1 MGQIDT
7 IQIDGTSYDVADKRL
22 TNCPETWSADGLLVA
37 TNSNNP
43 QIKRIYID
51 NFIPTLFDKMDDDV
65 LIAYATDAYG
75 TIGFANI
82 SKWGSVSA
90 NATPL
95 GVALTNSY
103 TRFIIAPE
111 TATLVW
117 STAPVLADGKVV
129 ADSTA
134 NLENSFSAYA
144 DFNGGHN
151 TRMAAAKSECSSV
164 STAIGYCWNYERVN
178 ANGFGIKKQQW
189 HLPSYGE
196 LFYLYTNR
204 QKINYALNVINGS
217 AIPGQN
223 HWSSTQVNASQAWF
237 LGMGDGLPGTWGSK
251 DGSARLVRPIFRF

>member
-65 LIAYATDAYG
+65 LIAYATNDYG

-82 SKWGSVSA
+82 RKWGTVSA

-95 GVALTNSY
+95 GVALMNSQM
-103 TRFIIAPE
+103 RIIIAPE
-111 TATLVW
+111 MATLVW
-117 STAPVLADGKVV
+117 STAPVLTDGTVI

-134 NLENSFSAYA
+134 NLANSFLAYA
-144 DFNGGHN
+144 DMDGKNN
-151 TRMAAAKSECSSV
+151 TSKAATKSECSSV
-164 STAIGYCWNYERVN
+164 STAIGYCWNYEKVN
-178 ANGFGIKKQQW
+178 ANGFGIKKNQW
-189 HLPSYGE
+189 CLPSYGE
-196 LFYLYTNR
+196 LFYLYAHR
-204 QKINYALNVINGS
+204 QKINYALSVIKGTV
-217 AIPGQN
+217 IPGQN
-223 HWSSTQVNASQAWF
+223 HWSSTQVNSSQAWF